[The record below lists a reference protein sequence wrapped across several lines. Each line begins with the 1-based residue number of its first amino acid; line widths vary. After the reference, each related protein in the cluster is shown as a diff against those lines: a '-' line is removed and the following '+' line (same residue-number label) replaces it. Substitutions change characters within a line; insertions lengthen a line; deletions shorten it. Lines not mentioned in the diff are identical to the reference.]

1 MHRPVQ
7 TFRSRS
13 KVAAMT
19 LALLMAALFG
29 SLGLRAAP
37 AQDAVVRC
45 DPEVVAVQMGETVS
59 FTIFVEDVVDLYGA
73 DVQMSF
79 DPTVAQVVDADP
91 GKGGTQIEILE
102 DFLSPDFTIRDRADN
117 VAGTIWYANTQ
128 VNPTEAVSGSGP
140 LARVTMESLKPG
152 SFDVIVTSW
161 QLGRRNGTEIPSVA
175 RNCRV
180 TFFDPDTTSNTYLP
194 VSIAP

>member
-1 MHRPVQ
+1 MPTIPQ
-7 TFRSRS
+7 TLHFRNWT
-13 KVAAMT
+13 ALAP
-19 LALLMAALFG
+19 LALLLAILLGSMAAD
-29 SLGLRAAP
+29 AAP
-37 AQDAVVRC
+37 ADEAIVRC
-45 DPEVVAVQMGETVS
+45 DPEVVAVQMGETVT
-59 FTIFVEDVVDLYGA
+59 FTIFIQDVVDLYGA

-79 DPTVAQVVDADP
+79 DPSVAQVVDADP
-91 GKGGTQIEILE
+91 GKGGTQIEILD

-128 VNPTEAVSGSGP
+128 VNPSEAVSGSGP
-140 LARVTMESLKPG
+140 IARVTMEPLQPG
-152 SFDVIVTSW
+152 SFDVIITSW

-175 RNCRV
+175 RDCRV

>member
-140 LARVTMESLKPG
+140 LARVTMEPLKPG

>member
-7 TFRSRS
+7 TFRSRT

-140 LARVTMESLKPG
+140 LARVTMEPLKPG

-175 RNCRV
+175 RDCRV